1 MSLFVLP
8 VTVKS
13 LKACSAV
20 LLMASLTLFT
30 VVPPTVIGALVTVI
44 SPTFKPLLSN
54 LVVPAVTVLMFKS
67 LDNFTLSFLL
77 VASVSSI
84 SVEMF

>member
-1 MSLFVLP
+1 MPLLPVSLFVLP

-30 VVPPTVIGALVTVI
+30 IVPPTVIGALVTVI
-44 SPTFKPLLSN
+44 SPTFKPLVSIAVLP
-54 LVVPAVTVLMFKS
+54 VV
-67 LDNFTLSFLL
+67 TLSKLTCFAVAKLNLL
-77 VASVSSI
+77 AV
-84 SVEMF
+84 